1 MKIFFHPDDCRM
13 GDRIAL
19 GTRMF
24 DRSNGC
30 FGLFVSDGSARFRNI
45 RLLTE

>member
-1 MKIFFHPDDCRM
+1 MFVQDSILLLYA

-30 FGLFVSDGSARFRNI
+30 FGLFVSDGSAQFRNI